1 MRKSLVFILMFFALM
16 PVFSNQFLDEFDTQF
31 YRPTSSTFRAMG
43 SSGRAISLS
52 EDVAFVNAANN
63 NENFRLILPSLEVG
77 LTNINDLLST
87 AKSVVDKDVNKMLD
101 ALSILSG
108 SSYLASVKL
117 SGMMIIKD
125 FSIQGDLRLGLYT
138 MGESISASISIPME
152 TILSIGYSHRF
163 EFEND
168 YSLSIGG
175 NAHLN
180 YREYSIPIDA
190 SSFVDYYVNNEELI
204 KGRITG
210 SNISFDLGATFNLP
224 YGFASSITI
233 EEIAFDIKYK
243 DTNNMAEKRVSIPSS
258 LCLSLGYKDKFG
270 PFTFMGAIDLV
281 DVLKINSNNFFYHLN
296 LGAGIEIWKNIGIYG
311 GLKGGYPSFGLKLKL
326 FFFELFAS
334 YEINDCSKYVGYT
347 PKDTL
352 SLMIRFFF

>member
-1 MRKSLVFILMFFALM
+1 MRKVLILFLLIFTLM
-16 PVFSNQFLDEFDTQF
+16 PAFCNQFIDEFDKSL
-31 YRPTSSTFRAMG
+31 YRPTSSVYRAMG

-52 EDVAFVNAANN
+52 EDACFVNPANN
-63 NENFRLILPSLEVG
+63 DESFRLILPSVEFGVS
-77 LTNINDLLST
+77 NPRELLAT
-87 AKSVVDKDVNKMLD
+87 LNSVIKKDVNKMLD

-108 SSYLASVKL
+108 SSYLASIKL
-117 SGMMIIKD
+117 SGMMIIKG

-138 MGESISASISIPME
+138 RGESISASISIPTE
-152 TILSIGYSHRF
+152 AVLTIGYSHIF

-180 YREYSIPIDA
+180 HREYSIPIDA
-190 SSFVDYYVNNEELI
+190 ASFVNYYVNKKELI
-204 KGRITG
+204 EGRIIG

-224 YGFASSITI
+224 YGFNTSLTL
-233 EEIAFDIKYK
+233 EDIAFDIKYK
-243 DTNNMAEKRVSIPSS
+243 DSNNIEERIVKIPLS

-296 LGAGIEIWKNIGIYG
+296 MGAGVEIWKNIGLYG

-334 YEINDCSKYVGYT
+334 YEINDYSKYVGYN

-352 SLMIRFFF
+352 SIMIRLFF